1 MLNINFKKSLALKGK
16 FHCSIHLATLSTKT
30 DFMKFLVQNLIS
42 QLFQIQLQFSIHFT
56 FSNQKYYFLPILL
69 FLVLILLFL
78 VFILLFL
85 AYFTFLYQFYFFI
98 PILLFLV
105 QPIVW
110 CYFQMKCK
118 GGERKLRRLSRSYKC
133 IF

>member
-1 MLNINFKKSLALKGK
+1 
-16 FHCSIHLATLSTKT
+16 
-30 DFMKFLVQNLIS
+30 MKFLVQNLIS
-42 QLFQIQLQFSIHFT
+42 PLFQIQLQFSIHFT

-85 AYFTFLYQFYFFI
+85 AQFTFSYQFYFFI

-105 QPIVW
+105 LPL
-110 CYFQMKCK
+110 KDTTL
-118 GGERKLRRLSRSYKC
+118 G
-133 IF
+133 